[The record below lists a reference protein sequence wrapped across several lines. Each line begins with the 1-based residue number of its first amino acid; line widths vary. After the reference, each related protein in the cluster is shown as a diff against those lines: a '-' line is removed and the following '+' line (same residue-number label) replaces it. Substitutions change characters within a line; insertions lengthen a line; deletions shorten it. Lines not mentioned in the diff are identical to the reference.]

1 MALRRAA
8 SKPPRQRRLPTTAA
22 ATPQVRQYASLPIGA
37 ASARPKTTKPQGHT
51 AKDPSAP
58 AKSPPSARL
67 AAESPRE
74 IAGPTGRRRRCANA
88 ASEAP
93 VPHQRVPRR
102 TLASQPP
109 RGRRDSDRS
118 IARKTRL
125 ELVDAS
131 KSERRSQ
138 RTRTHYSK
146 TRPPQHHT
154 IARNQSRPACTRSSP
169 SKSSKPIQCMRGA

>member
-118 IARKTRL
+118 IVSKTRL
-125 ELVDAS
+125 DSTKCPSLE
-131 KSERRSQ
+131 SEAPLSAYAWLRLQNAAAIALTILSDCVAHGKPSSRG
-138 RTRTHYSK
+138 
-146 TRPPQHHT
+146 PPR
-154 IARNQSRPACTRSSP
+154 APV
-169 SKSSKPIQCMRGA
+169 